1 MTGVQTCALP
11 IGVEFLTNHK
21 VAAFEKGAVKLKHV
35 FTGQETVMASIGVL
49 VDDHIM
55 RPCDELIKALAG
67 SERVVRSVGDC
78 VAPRTVEAAIHEAAQ
93 AITQLT
99 QA

>member
-1 MTGVQTCALP
+1 MVL
-11 IGVEFLTNHK
+11 
-21 VAAFEKGAVKLKHV
+21 
-35 FTGQETVMASIGVL
+35 ASIDAL

-67 SERVVRSVGDC
+67 SGRVVRSVGDC
-78 VAPRTVEAAIHEAAQ
+78 IAPRTVEAAIHEAAQ